1 MEEIHE
7 VTYRRDGKNWI
18 RVCESHNP
26 ERVQRNVLDALLR
39 KYVCHSKSITR
50 IVKKHYCSTGRNH
63 ITVYYSKGFKS
74 VYWL

>member
-26 ERVQRNVLDALLR
+26 ERAQRNALDALFR
-39 KYVCHSKSITR
+39 KYVCHSNSITR
-50 IVKKHYCSTGRNH
+50 IVKRYCSTGRNH
-63 ITVYYSKGFKS
+63 ITVYYSNGVKS
-74 VYWL
+74 EYWF